1 MTPPATGA
9 PQRPAAR
16 RRIVEPAPPGPR
28 GPRAFVRNLSV
39 ASAGSALVAAIF
51 GCTGPALIIIDGA
64 SANGLSPEQTATWIF
79 GVYVF
84 GGLISLVLATSY
96 RQPVVGAYSI
106 PGAVLAVGALGS
118 HSFAEMAGA
127 YVVAALLVL
136 VLGLSGA
143 VRRVMSWLPLPI
155 IMAMIAGALI
165 NFAVGVLDAG
175 REAPWIVAAAVA
187 GFLVSTRFLPRVPGV
202 LGALVCGAA
211 AAAATGAFGAPATE
225 VALTAPQPVV
235 PGFDAGAVLAV
246 SVPLAVLIVGAEN
259 AQAIGVLITE
269 RYRPPM
275 NAMTIASGVFGLL
288 ASPFGAHSA
297 NIAGPMTAICA
308 APGSGPRAGRYTA
321 AVVNGVLFA
330 AFGVLAGAAVGLVT
344 ALPSQLISAV
354 AGLAMVT
361 VLVSALQRAFS
372 GGRFQIGAFFAL
384 VIAMSGVTAFGISAP
399 FWALVGGV
407 LASLV
412 LETGHFRGRDRE
424 GALGADETDGHE
436 GAESADG
443 DEAGAAA
450 PASPGKHG
458 RDERSASGERP
469 EPARE

>member
-1 MTPPATGA
+1 MTAESGPSPTE
-9 PQRPAAR
+9 R
-16 RRIVEPAPPGPR
+16 RRIVEPAPR
-28 GPRAFVRNLSV
+28 GPRRLRALLASMSV
-39 ASAGSALVAAIF
+39 SSLGSALVATIF

-64 SANGLSPEQTATWIF
+64 AANGLTPEQTATWIF

-84 GGLISLVLATSY
+84 GGLVSLVLATYY
-96 RQPVVGAYSI
+96 RQPIVGAYSI
-106 PGAVLAVGALGS
+106 PGAVLAVGALD
-118 HSFAEMAGA
+118 SFSLAEMVGA
-127 YVVAALLVL
+127 YVVAGLLVL
-136 VLGLSGA
+136 VLGFSGA

-165 NFAVGVLDAG
+165 EFAVGVLDAG

-187 GFLVSTRFLPRVPGV
+187 GYLVSTRLTPRIPGV
-202 LGALVCGAA
+202 LAALACGGV

-225 VALTAPQPVV
+225 VALTAPQPVI
-235 PGFDAGAVLAV
+235 PAFDAGAVLAV

-275 NAMTIASGVFGLL
+275 NAMTIASGLFGLL

-308 APGSGPRAGRYTA
+308 APGAGPRAGRFAA
-321 AVVNGVLFA
+321 AVVNGVLFTV
-330 AFGVLAGAAVGLVT
+330 FGVVAGAAVGLVT
-344 ALPSQLISAV
+344 ALPAQLISAV

-361 VLVSALQRAFS
+361 VLVSALQQGFS
-372 GGRFQIGAFFAL
+372 GGRFQVGAFFAL

-407 LASLV
+407 LASLM
-412 LETGHFRGRDRE
+412 LETSHFRGRGTDDR
-424 GALGADETDGHE
+424 ADDTD
-436 GAESADG
+436 DG
-443 DEAGAAA
+443 DTGTGTGTDTDTAGV
-450 PASPGKHG
+450 PVQPEHS
-458 RDERSASGERP
+458 RSARPDTTGE
-469 EPARE
+469 